1 LACAAESH
9 QSPDE
14 GICANAT
21 VPAANRVS
29 EREQQSRITKP
40 QPRRTQRLR
49 EARGAAQA
57 NGVKRAISILAMDIT
72 NFGFH
77 GVPSQRQKAR

>member
-1 LACAAESH
+1 VSSNLA
-9 QSPDE
+9 SPSRNRDGRSASEKQE
-14 GICANAT
+14 G
-21 VPAANRVS
+21 
-29 EREQQSRITKP
+29 Q
-40 QPRRTQRLR
+40 RRQ
-49 EARGAAQA
+49 